1 VLVIL
6 DFQLILYKNINVP
19 LSVVL
24 NVTVVS
30 DDIKTQKMI
39 NTDRT
44 KKQGVNLGA
53 REE

>member
-1 VLVIL
+1 MNFTCSFLL
-6 DFQLILYKNINVP
+6 KRQDTELKQTRNV
-19 LSVVL
+19 
-24 NVTVVS
+24 NTRQ
-30 DDIKTQKMI
+30 KTQKMI